1 MFTQL
6 RSYLD
11 YCLRA
16 AQNPCYDSKVFFD
29 QAFGAIQYQA
39 YLDIDTSSELA
50 ELWMEYKPKFEK
62 EVYGI

>member
-6 RSYLD
+6 KSYLD

-16 AQNPCYDSKVFFD
+16 AQNPCYDSKTFFD
-29 QAFGAIQYQA
+29 QAFGAVQYQA
-39 YLDIDTSSELA
+39 YLNVDTSPELA
-50 ELWMEYKPKFEK
+50 DLWAEYKPKFEK

>member
-6 RSYLD
+6 KFYLD

-16 AQNPCYDSKVFFD
+16 AQNPCNDGKTFFD

-39 YLDIDTSSELA
+39 YLDVDSSPELA
-50 ELWMEYKPKFEK
+50 DLWAEYKPKFEK
-62 EVYGI
+62 AVYGI

>member
-6 RSYLD
+6 KFYLD

-16 AQNPCYDSKVFFD
+16 AQNPCCDSKAFFD

-39 YLDIDTSSELA
+39 YLDIDSSPELA
-50 ELWMEYKPKFEK
+50 DLWTEYKPKFEK
-62 EVYGI
+62 VVYGI